1 MPAWRK
7 GFLMLDLRALH
18 PLKRFIRF
26 ITFIDLPIKK
36 KFTLYSVGVL
46 FWFLAM
52 AVVTFI
58 ALFSINLHYNRVI
71 KEAIPQD
78 RVVQKIIRNL
88 QALSIDASAALK
100 AHDVESAVRA
110 ADLSHKRLQDIRSFA
125 AALALGGEVNDY
137 SHDTGKLLETVRTSS
152 VRNDPAGVQFLKD
165 LNTRLGQID
174 DTSQD
179 FFAARLALLKTGSG
193 VPEALAKSHDQLQK
207 ELYAA
212 NNLAVDFSAQLS
224 DLFNSYAR
232 TIGRTIRETS
242 LAIAGVLGI
251 AVLLLGLFTFW
262 IAGAIAKPIRSIIDQ
277 IQNLG
282 TGDVDLT
289 NKIKITSRDEIG
301 QLSSEFNEL
310 METVYGMTMFK
321 KVIEEDATLDDVYSR
336 LGAAF
341 REECDIDDFVIY
353 EVKDNHR
360 EMHPVYPALLG
371 PKEMACSPDILAN
384 CELCRARKTGHTIS
398 SLSYPGICKQFKPE
412 TGLEH
417 VCIPMIIGGRTGGVV
432 QFLFAPDD
440 AGCIDAHEIHSRIF
454 KAETYIN
461 QSLSVIEA
469 KRLMNTLRDSALK
482 DPMTGL
488 YNRRFLQDHAGPIIA
503 GLQRR
508 KKTLGLVMCDLDYF
522 KQVNDKYGHD
532 VGDQI
537 LKETAGII
545 RKSVREADIVIRFGG
560 EEFLVLV
567 VDINPGEA
575 HAVAEKIRAN
585 MQAAKFSTSEGP
597 LKKTISLGVAEFPG
611 DSEAFWQTIKYA
623 DVALYKAKEEGRNRA
638 LRFKPEMWKGEEF

>member
-1 MPAWRK
+1 
-7 GFLMLDLRALH
+7 MLDLRVLH
-18 PLKRFIRF
+18 PVKRFIRF
-26 ITFIDLPIKK
+26 ITFVDLPIRK

-52 AVVTFI
+52 AVLTFV
-58 ALFSINLHYNRVI
+58 AMYSINGSYNRVI
-71 KEAIPQD
+71 NEVIPQD

-88 QALSIDASAALK
+88 QALSIDASGALK
-100 AHDVESAVRA
+100 ARDVEGAVRA
-110 ADLSHKRLQDIRSFA
+110 ADLSHKRLLDIRSFIS
-125 AALALGGEVNDY
+125 ALALGGEVNDY

-152 VRNDPAGVQFLKD
+152 VRNDPAGVQFLKQ
-165 LNTRLGQID
+165 LTSRLGAID
-174 DTSQD
+174 EASQA
-179 FFAARLALLKTGSG
+179 FFSAKLELLKKGSG
-193 VPEALAKSHDQLQK
+193 VPETLAKTHDQLQE

-212 NNLAVDFSAQLS
+212 NNLAVDYSAQLS
-224 DLFNSYAR
+224 ELYSNYAR
-232 TIGRTIRETS
+232 TIGQTIRQTS
-242 LAIAGVLGI
+242 LVIAGVLGI
-251 AVLLLGLFTFW
+251 AVLLLALFTFW
-262 IAGAIAKPIRSIIDQ
+262 IAGAFARPIRSIIDQ
-277 IQNLG
+277 IHSLG

-289 NKIKITSRDEIG
+289 NKIKISSRDEIG

-321 KVIEEDATLDDVYSR
+321 KVIEEDSTLEDVYSR
-336 LGAAF
+336 LGDAF
-341 REECDIDDFVIY
+341 GKECGIEEFVIY

-360 EMHPVYPALLG
+360 EMQPVYPAIVSNKDL
-371 PKEMACSPDILAN
+371 ACNPDILAN
-384 CELCRARKTGHTIS
+384 CELCRARKTGHSIS
-398 SLSYPGICKQFKPE
+398 SLNYPGVCKMFKQE

-432 QFLFAPDD
+432 QFLFAPD
-440 AGCIDAHEIHSRIF
+440 ASGKVDAHEVHARIF

-461 QSLSVIEA
+461 QALSVIEA

-508 KKTLGLVMCDLDYF
+508 KRTLGLVMCDIDYF
-522 KQVNDKYGHD
+522 KQVNDKFGHD

-537 LKETAGII
+537 LKETASII

-567 VDINPGEA
+567 VDIHPGEA
-575 HAVAEKIRAN
+575 LTVAEKIRQN
-585 MQAAKFSTSEGP
+585 MEAIKFSTPDGP
-597 LKKTISLGVAEFPG
+597 LKKTISLGVSEFPG
-611 DSEAFWQTIKYA
+611 DSEAFWQAIKYA
-623 DVALYKAKEEGRNRA
+623 DVALYKAKETGRNRA
-638 LRFKPEMWKGEEF
+638 LHFVPEMWTGEEF